1 MPYVMVPVPEEHVEE
16 AMEAVLR
23 IVRHAR
29 LSPWDQVAMTPFF
42 LGLDESAKALLSL
55 VSRATTVGK
64 QISQAGAAD
73 RMEVTQREI
82 LGIVRDV
89 NARAQ
94 DEDRPP
100 LLIPQ
105 EATETLPNGRTRK
118 VAIIAANAD
127 VAALVQVAEKSE
139 MDAHSGAEPRPDGGL
154 SG

>member
-23 IVRHAR
+23 IVRNAR
-29 LSPWDQVAMTPFF
+29 LAPWDQVSMTPFF

-55 VSRATTVGK
+55 VARATTVGK

-73 RMEVTQREI
+73 RLEVTQREV

-94 DEDRPP
+94 EDDRPP
-100 LLIPQ
+100 LLMPQ

-118 VAIIAANAD
+118 VAIIATNAE
-127 VAALVQVAEKSE
+127 VAAMVQVAEKSE
-139 MDAHSGAEPRPDGGL
+139 LEFPGGAEPRPDGGL
-154 SG
+154 AG